1 MLSID
6 GSAVGG
12 DENDIQAKLA
22 YLQQGHRSFEVSFG
36 ASFEPA
42 ATCPAPTLPQSPAE
56 PHSGAYRHAA
66 HRLCAVTLTSSPPVQ
81 QLKFAVCSR
90 GATLAALSLGSR
102 PSEALKQ
109 SAPNACLFCACSL
122 SDW

>member
-66 HRLCAVTLTSSPPVQ
+66 HCLCAVTLTSSPPVQ
-81 QLKFAVCSR
+81 QVRFAVCSR

-102 PSEALKQ
+102 PSDALEQ
-109 SAPNACLFCACSL
+109 SAPKARLFCACSL